1 MLDWLIIGG
10 GIHGVHAAHVLVNG
24 RSWPRDRVRLLDP
37 HAELL
42 ANWTR
47 LSGNVGMAFMRS
59 PGVHHLGLE
68 AGDLT
73 KFARRQTAV
82 THRLFAEP
90 YQRPAYALFQAHNQH
105 LIQSYRLDELHIQG
119 TAQELAR
126 QSGGWRIET
135 EQGALEARRVLLAIG
150 RPQPHW
156 PEWAAV
162 GRALGL
168 PIQHI
173 FAPDYTL
180 SHATRRVP
188 HTPVLVVGGGIT
200 AAQVALRLAANWPG
214 NVTLLMRHPIR
225 EHQFDSDPGWLG
237 PKYQDGWHKTV
248 DYVQRRQIIQAARHR
263 GSMPPDVVRRVQRAQ
278 KAGELC
284 VQEGEVT
291 TVVPVRQNG
300 RVELVCRDGQRIW
313 AEQVVLATG
322 FALARPG
329 GAWLETA
336 IAIND
341 LPVAPCGYPI
351 LAKTLRWS
359 VGLYVTG
366 ALAELEMGPIAP
378 NIAGARQA
386 MQRLAASG

>member
-10 GIHGVHAAHVLVNG
+10 GIHGVHALHVLVDG
-24 RSWPRDRVRLLDP
+24 QGWSRDRVRLLDP
-37 HAELL
+37 HPELL

-73 KFARRQTAV
+73 KFARWQTAV
-82 THRLFAEP
+82 TRHLFREP

-105 LIQSYRLDELHIQG
+105 LIHTYRLDELHIQG
-119 TAQELAR
+119 AAQGLTR
-126 QSGGWRIET
+126 QPAGWRVET

-150 RPQPHW
+150 RSQPHW

-173 FAPDYTL
+173 FASDYTPPQSPFRN
-180 SHATRRVP
+180 SHSAI
-188 HTPVLVVGGGIT
+188 LVIGGGIT
-200 AAQVALRLAANWPG
+200 AAQVALRLAEQRPG
-214 NVTLLMRHPIR
+214 AVTLLMRHPIR

-237 PKYQDGWHKTV
+237 PKYQDRLHKTA
-248 DYVQRRQIIQAARHR
+248 DYAQRRQMIQAARHR
-263 GSMPPDVVRRVQRAQ
+263 GSMPPEVARQVRRAQ
-278 KAGELC
+278 QAGELC
-284 VQEGEVT
+284 VQEGEITAVA
-291 TVVPVRQNG
+291 PMLKNG
-300 RVELVCRDGQRIW
+300 RIELVCRGGQHLW

-322 FALARPG
+322 FEPTRPG
-329 GAWLETA
+329 GAWLDEA
-336 IAIND
+336 IAVND
-341 LPVAPCGYPI
+341 LPVAACGFPI
-351 LAKTLRWS
+351 VDKTLCWTP
-359 VGLYVTG
+359 GLYVSG
-366 ALAELEMGPIAP
+366 ALAELEIGPIAA

-386 MQRLAASG
+386 ARRLASA